1 MRAYLIILLYRAIVL
16 NSTER
21 SKYNGNVASPPDSP
35 AQRARY
41 DLRQRAVIDA
51 AAKVFADQGFHA
63 TSIQDLV
70 EATGLKAGGLYHY
83 IGSKDDLLVQ
93 ICTDLMEPLL
103 ARVKELVARPESAR
117 SQLSEIMRTW
127 VTHVE
132 RNHDHM
138 LVFQQE
144 RHVLAHGTRWGQVRQ
159 QRKEFEELLATVLAR
174 GERDGEFRF
183 ADRDL
188 ALRALLGMVNQLPQW
203 FRRGGRFSAEE
214 VADGY
219 MEILVGG

>member
-1 MRAYLIILLYRAIVL
+1 MSPYRAFVL
-16 NSTER
+16 KHTER
-21 SKYNGNVASPPDSP
+21 SEYNREMASPPESP
-35 AQRARY
+35 ALRARY
-41 DLRQRAVIDA
+41 DLRQRAVINTV
-51 AAKVFADQGFHA
+51 AKVFANQGFHA

-83 IGSKDDLLVQ
+83 IGSKDELLVQ
-93 ICTDLMEPLL
+93 ICNDLMDPLL
-103 ARVKELVARPESAR
+103 ESVREILTRQGSAR
-117 SQLSEIMRTW
+117 TQLSEIMRTW

-132 RNHDHM
+132 RNHDQM

-144 RHVLAHGTRWGQVRQ
+144 RHVLAHGTQWGHVRQ
-159 QRKEFEELLATVLAR
+159 QRKEFEELLAEVLAH

-214 VADGY
+214 VAVGY
-219 MEILVGG
+219 MEIVVGR